1 MACQPAANTPSN
13 ANANAGNANANVAAK
28 PAPPTKE
35 ALTALEEKAFDA
47 WTKGDT
53 QFFEGFLV
61 DNFVGFGPDGKQIDK
76 AGTVKMIGTEKCEV
90 KSKSFSDQTVTPVGP
105 DAAVITMKV
114 DADVTCGG
122 KKVPNPMITA
132 SLYVRSGDTWKG
144 AYHNEVKYV
153 EPKNVKPEDAKTA
166 NTAPAKTAS
175 PAKTSSPAASTSPA
189 ANTATHAA
197 NTSASPAAATGD
209 QLLDAL
215 LPLEKSGW
223 EAWKARDAKKL
234 GDITAS
240 DLSFVD
246 TMGHVAATKADT
258 LKAWTEPNCDIKSVD
273 VSNAK
278 ATSITKDVAILT
290 YKGTAVGTCEGE
302 KLGPLWGNSIFVK
315 EGDIW
320 KVAYVF
326 EVPA

>member
-1 MACQPAANTPSN
+1 MFQIRANNLRRISMKRIINSVLIAITAAAFMACQPAANTPSN

-35 ALTALEEKAFDA
+35 ALTGLEEKAFDA
-47 WTKGDT
+47 WTKGDA

-61 DNFVGFGPDGKQIDK
+61 DNFVGFGSDGKQIDK

-153 EPKNVKPEDAKTA
+153 EPKNVKPEVTRFKGLGEM
-166 NTAPAKTAS
+166 PAE
-175 PAKTSSPAASTSPA
+175 
-189 ANTATHAA
+189 
-197 NTSASPAAATGD
+197 
-209 QLLDAL
+209 Q
-215 LPLEKSGW
+215 
-223 EAWKARDAKKL
+223 
-234 GDITAS
+234 
-240 DLSFVD
+240 
-246 TMGHVAATKADT
+246 
-258 LKAWTEPNCDIKSVD
+258 LKATTLDVKRRRALRVVVD
-273 VSNAK
+273 SEIETDRVLNELMG
-278 ATSITKDVAILT
+278 KDAQARFKFIMERARE
-290 YKGTAVGTCEGE
+290 TAVDE
-302 KLGPLWGNSIFVK
+302 LDV
-315 EGDIW
+315 
-320 KVAYVF
+320 
-326 EVPA
+326 